1 MGSHIDLALIGY
13 QKYARQSKVGRHDSG
28 YRTHLVTTGMFLK
41 KNWVV
46 SSYALQVQKKVWK
59 GSFFPVTAYT
69 YLKAYKT
76 VFSLFFLLLNA

>member
-28 YRTHLVTTGMFLK
+28 YRTHLVTTGMFFK

-46 SSYALQVQKKVWK
+46 SSYALQVQKKGMKMVLFSCYCIHLLK
-59 GSFFPVTAYT
+59 GT
-69 YLKAYKT
+69 
-76 VFSLFFLLLNA
+76 